1 MKFSAKTVMKTATFK
16 DMALGSAQASLVTHP
31 LSGFINSSKSYHREG
46 FKNFNTWFF
55 LVVASS
61 ALIYSIWNFY
71 KVSRGTKIMSTLK
84 DSLLGDDED
93 GLDNEE
99 SSEKSKSLLI

>member
-1 MKFSAKTVMKTATFK
+1 
-16 DMALGSAQASLVTHP
+16 
-31 LSGFINSSKSYHREG
+31 
-46 FKNFNTWFF
+46 
-55 LVVASS
+55 
-61 ALIYSIWNFY
+61 
-71 KVSRGTKIMSTLK
+71 MSTLK